1 VTPRAERRA
10 AAGWIDRIGLVGVAL
25 SIVFAALTWLQPAW
39 ADRLQAA
46 WFDAYQSLAPR
57 QVSVLPVTVVE
68 IDQKSLAAI
77 GQWPWPRT
85 TLARLVNTIKR
96 ADAAAIGLNIVMP
109 EADALSPER
118 VLSDSTVQDRLIVAA
133 LRSLLSNDAVLAGA
147 LAAAPTVLAFVG
159 TADATSTP
167 LRAAPITVQA
177 KRTGA
182 DAPALAIVHHAGA
195 LTSIDELNRQASG
208 WGMIS
213 FDTTRGIVRR
223 IPLVASIQG
232 TLVPTL
238 AVEMLRVAYGAP
250 AIRLSAAGGSLTSLS
265 VGPTRVPTEKDGA
278 VRVYYSKHRADRFV
292 SAIDVLEDRVDPS
305 LLRRQLVLIGLT
317 GFGLHE
323 LQDTPIGE
331 RMSGSEIQAQLLEN
345 LLDGTLLQRPR
356 WAPAAEALL
365 VLMCG
370 VLLVWAMRRL
380 HPLSAALLMLVVVAL
395 SVLGAFGLYRAERLL
410 VDAATPSLYLL
421 LTFGVLLVLSLAE
434 ATRQRRSLES
444 VVQGQRERTAR
455 IAGELEAAQRIQT
468 ASLPRPDLLRGDERA
483 DLYAALTPAREVGGD
498 LYDYFMLDGD
508 RLFLLIGDVAGK
520 GLSASIFMAVSKAL
534 YKGLMI
540 RAPRADI
547 GAIMTAANAEVS
559 RDNVEML
566 FVTVFAAIL
575 DLRTGEL
582 SYCNAGHENPYLLKA
597 GSTHPQPIADGD
609 GPPLCAMADYDYRSA
624 CRRLAPGELLCLMTD
639 GVTEAQNAAGEL
651 YGRARAEQVIGRLFG
666 GEASARELV
675 TALKA
680 DVLAFEE
687 GAEPNDDLTLIAL
700 RWKGGGNIAE
710 PAPLAGALAGG

>member
-10 AAGWIDRIGLVGVAL
+10 AARWIDRIGLVGIAL
-25 SIVFAALTWLQPAW
+25 SVAFAALTWLQPAW
-39 ADRLQAA
+39 ADRLQSAS
-46 WFDAYQSLAPR
+46 FDAYQSLAPR

-68 IDQKSLAAI
+68 IDQKSLAGI

-85 TLARLVNTIKR
+85 QLARLVNTLKR
-96 ADAAAIGLNIVMP
+96 ADAAAIGLNVLMP

-118 VLSDSTVQDRLIVAA
+118 LLSDSTVQDRSVVAA
-133 LRSLLSNDAVLAGA
+133 LRSLLSYDAVLASA
-147 LAAAPTVLAFVG
+147 LASAPTVLAFVG
-159 TADATSTP
+159 TADASWTP

-177 KRTGA
+177 KRTGG
-182 DAPALAIVHHAGA
+182 DAAELAVVHHAGA
-195 LTSIDELNRQASG
+195 LTSIDELNSQASG
-208 WGMIS
+208 WGLIS
-213 FDTTRGIVRR
+213 VDTTRGIVRR
-223 IPLVASIQG
+223 IPLVASVQG

-238 AVEMLRVAYGAP
+238 AVEMLRVAYRAP
-250 AIRLSAAGGSLTSLS
+250 VIRLTTTTGGSLTALS
-265 VGPTRVPTEKDGA
+265 VGPTRVPTERDGA

-305 LLRRQLVLIGLT
+305 LLRKQLVLIGPT
-317 GFGLHE
+317 AFGLQE

-345 LLDGTLLQRPR
+345 LLDGTLLHRPR

-365 VLMCG
+365 VLVG
-370 VLLVWAMRRL
+370 GLLLVWAMRRL
-380 HPLSAALLMLVVVAL
+380 HPLSAALLMLVLVAL
-395 SVLGAFGLYRAERLL
+395 SIVGAFVLFRVERVLL
-410 VDAATPSLYLL
+410 DTATPSLYLL

-468 ASLPRPDLLRGDERA
+468 ASLPRPDLLREDGRA

-498 LYDYFMLDGD
+498 LYDYFMLDDD

-520 GLSASIFMAVSKAL
+520 GLTASIFMAVSKAL

-540 RAPRADI
+540 RTPGADI
-547 GAIMTAANAEVS
+547 GDIMTAANAEVS

-575 DLRTGEL
+575 DLRSGEL
-582 SYCNAGHENPYLLKA
+582 AYCNAGHENPYLLRP
-597 GSTHPQPIADGD
+597 GSAHPEPIADGD
-609 GPPLCAMADYDYRSA
+609 GPPLCAMTEFQYRSA
-624 CRRLAPGELLCLMTD
+624 RRSLVPGEWLCLMTD
-639 GVTEAQNAAGEL
+639 GVTEAQNAAGVL
-651 YGRARAEQVIGRLFG
+651 YGHVRAERVIVELFG
-666 GEASARELV
+666 RDANARELV
-675 TALKA
+675 TGLQA
-680 DVLAFEE
+680 DVLAFED
-687 GAEPNDDLTLIAL
+687 GAEANDDLTLIAL
-700 RWKGGGNIAE
+700 RWNG
-710 PAPLAGALAGG
+710 PAFDAVRSLDAPG